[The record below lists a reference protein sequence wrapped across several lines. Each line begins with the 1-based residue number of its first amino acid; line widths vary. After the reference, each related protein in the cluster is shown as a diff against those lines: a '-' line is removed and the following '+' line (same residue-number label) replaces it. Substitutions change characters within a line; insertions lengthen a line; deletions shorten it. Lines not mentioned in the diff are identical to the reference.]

1 MLPRSVTPIRV
12 GIFLGFVTAA
22 VYLIGAR
29 RSFGYD
35 AAATFANFVATPSL
49 VDAFAVH
56 AVMPSIV
63 LKNIASNDHV
73 FLSLISHVI
82 YSVTGLRNEWVYR
95 LVPALA
101 AGGTIGVSTAV
112 LARRFGL
119 LAGTSAGL
127 FIATNPMFVDN
138 SRDLRG
144 YSLAAVLALLA
155 TLLLLDS
162 LSPSGRAWGGAAGA
176 VYPLPRGLARATRAF
191 ACR

>member
-12 GIFLGFVTAA
+12 GFFWGFVPAA
-22 VYLIGAR
+22 VSLIGAR

-56 AVMPSIV
+56 AAMPSIV

-82 YSVTGLRNEWVYR
+82 YSATGLRNEWVYR

-101 AGGTIGVSTAV
+101 AGGALGVSTAGLAGRFGV
-112 LARRFGL
+112 LGGGSARR
-119 LAGTSAGL
+119 
-127 FIATNPMFVDN
+127 V
-138 SRDLRG
+138 
-144 YSLAAVLALLA
+144 
-155 TLLLLDS
+155 
-162 LSPSGRAWGGAAGA
+162 
-176 VYPLPRGLARATRAF
+176 
-191 ACR
+191 